1 MDKKELYAMWEMS
14 VGGVGGISPTNSV
27 AGNVI
32 AGLPPDEPPV
42 RKRLDGRKKDVKTFV
57 KKLLSNREKREERR
71 MKKMNQ
77 VNEDILN
84 ESGGKVIDQLKKI
97 VHGGATGNVV
107 FDNGGKTQVSP
118 QEAAKIVSLYRELNA
133 SNRVK
138 MIRNINSSSSNY
150 EKIKAFAQSRAQ

>member
-1 MDKKELYAMWEMS
+1 MDKKELYSMWEMS

-27 AGNVI
+27 AGESI
-32 AGLPPDEPPV
+32 AGLPPDQPIV
-42 RKRLDGRKKDVKTFV
+42 KKRIDGRKKDVRSFV
-57 KKLLSNREKREERR
+57 KKLLSNRQKREE
-71 MKKMNQ
+71 KKCKKCAMHE
-77 VNEDILN
+77 EDLQ

-97 VHGGATGNVV
+97 ANAGSSGNVI
-107 FDNGGKTQVSP
+107 FDNGGKTQVNP

-138 MIRNINSSSSNY
+138 MIRNINGSSANY

>member
-27 AGNVI
+27 ACGSI
-32 AGLPPDEPPV
+32 AGLPPDQPVV
-42 RKRLDGRKKDVKTFV
+42 RKKLDGRKKDVRSFV
-57 KKLLSNREKREERR
+57 KKLLTNRQKREE
-71 MKKMNQ
+71 MKYRKSAIQ
-77 VNEDILN
+77 EQELQ

-97 VHGGATGNVV
+97 ANAGSSGNVV
-107 FDNGGKTQVSP
+107 FDNGGKSQVSP

-138 MIRNINSSSSNY
+138 MIRNINGSSTNY
-150 EKIKAFAQSRAQ
+150 EKIKAFAQSRSQ

>member
-14 VGGVGGISPTNSV
+14 VGGVGGVSPTNSV
-27 AGNVI
+27 AGAI
-32 AGLPPDEPPV
+32 AGLPPDQPV
-42 RKRLDGRKKDVKTFV
+42 IRKKLDGRKKDVRSFV
-57 KKLLSNREKREERR
+57 KKLLTNRQKREERR
-71 MKKMNQ
+71 VRKAAIQ
-77 VNEDILN
+77 EQELQ

-97 VHGGATGNVV
+97 AQTGGTGNVV

-138 MIRNINSSSSNY
+138 MIRNINDSSSNY